1 MSDFVLKKFNA
12 FFFFFLITNL
22 GAKTTLEILQNEKK
36 VNA

>member
-12 FFFFFLITNL
+12 FFFFLITNL